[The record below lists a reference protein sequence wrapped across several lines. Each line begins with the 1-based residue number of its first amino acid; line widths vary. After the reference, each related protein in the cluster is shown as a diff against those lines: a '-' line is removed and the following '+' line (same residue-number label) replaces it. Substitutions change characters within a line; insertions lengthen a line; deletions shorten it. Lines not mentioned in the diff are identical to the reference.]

1 MKSLDFAFLCS
12 FIRAKHYAPEENP
25 YRLAL
30 KQLNFPLAFF
40 LCFVTW
46 LTLMQLGLMDKV
58 NSYWPQ
64 KYVEPSKFNFFS
76 PVTFI
81 LIPLW
86 YGVYRF
92 TKTYFLR
99 ESKQK
104 EIRAY
109 FKVKSIEQVP
119 KFINVFWFLY
129 LFSSP
134 VVIFSKDP
142 IIIGSVFAIVA
153 LMEIFVRYNYGTSE
167 H

>member
-1 MKSLDFAFLCS
+1 
-12 FIRAKHYAPEENP
+12 
-25 YRLAL
+25 
-30 KQLNFPLAFF
+30 
-40 LCFVTW
+40 
-46 LTLMQLGLMDKV
+46 MQLGLMDKV